1 MRKMCNF
8 PKDIERL
15 GIKTLNTGV
24 KALVGKADSK
34 KPSETEKHFGTKI
47 VFRINESVREI
58 RT

>member
-34 KPSETEKHFGTKI
+34 KT
-47 VFRINESVREI
+47 FRNRKTF
-58 RT
+58 RN